1 MIIQKDKLHAND
13 HLDGSAFCKDTMN
26 CLGKGIKI
34 VAFPN
39 RKSYF
44 FDNKL
49 EFSVTK
55 LAES

>member
-1 MIIQKDKLHAND
+1 MNEHTRDVVLFEIKESFNLNVFAA
-13 HLDGSAFCKDTMN
+13 DGDF
-26 CLGKGIKI
+26 